1 MTRDEFDKVTAEAAA
16 RIRRTGFP
24 APTCPEEREHAVHP
38 QHAEYGGS
46 AH

>member
-1 MTRDEFDKVTAEAAA
+1 MTRSEFEKIVAEAAA
-16 RIRRTGFP
+16 RIRRTAFP
-24 APTCPEEREHAVHP
+24 APTCAEEREHAVHT